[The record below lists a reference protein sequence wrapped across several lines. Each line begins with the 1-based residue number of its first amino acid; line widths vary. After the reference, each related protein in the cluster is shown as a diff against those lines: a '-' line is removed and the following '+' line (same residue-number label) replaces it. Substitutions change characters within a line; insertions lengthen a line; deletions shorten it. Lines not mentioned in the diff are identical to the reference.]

1 MSYYW
6 CSYMSFSFDK
16 CCWTWFFL
24 LLTFL
29 VVLYYQ
35 DCRYYF
41 FKSFLPLIV
50 WLLLRLILKKRKD
63 DDLMQKFQNHDYCN
77 LASTKL
83 FHSINMWLKNL
94 KIFDCKFG
102 LNVLSAELIPINVRN
117 NLERST
123 TFYTKDALWH
133 YTRSNEVFVPAIC
146 EILANFLF
154 AYFFLTAISFPFS
167 LALDVFTSNVAKS
180 MMFSLIDS
188 SG

>member
-1 MSYYW
+1 MAASPVNSEKEERW
-6 CSYMSFSFDK
+6 
-16 CCWTWFFL
+16 WFNAK
-24 LLTFL
+24 
-29 VVLYYQ
+29 V
-35 DCRYYF
+35 
-41 FKSFLPLIV
+41 SEP
-50 WLLLRLILKKRKD
+50 WLLQSCI
-63 DDLMQKFQNHDYCN
+63 N
-77 LASTKL
+77 KL

-133 YTRSNEVFVPAIC
+133 YTGSNEVFVPAIC